1 MHPTAPR
8 EDFTDANIKI
18 GKPATWAVGLPAIE
32 HAMIPS
38 EEEVGTERTLKTALT
53 INHKRGFD
61 CPSCAWTNP
70 DHSKPLE
77 FCENGIKS
85 IVWES
90 TPLTIPREFFAEH
103 SLTSLRDKSEYWLGK
118 QGRIVEPMYKAADS
132 DHYVPVSWDE
142 ALDIAARHLRAL
154 ESPDQAAFY
163 TSGRIMNE
171 PAYLYQLFARAFG
184 TNNLPDCSNMCH
196 EATGAGMTPAIGVG
210 KSTISYD
217 DFGKADLVIVLGQNP
232 GTNHPRML
240 NALEDTKVNG
250 GAMVAVNPL
259 PEASLMR
266 YKNPQRPNGLL
277 GKGTK
282 MADEFLQIRIGG
294 DMHLIQAVAKRVLL
308 AEAAAPGTVLDHE
321 FLDTYC
327 EGFEA
332 YRDHILAIDDQE
344 VLDAT
349 GLTEEQIDSLADRYI
364 RSNGTIITWCLGITQ
379 HKTGVAT
386 IAEVMNLLMLRG
398 NIGKPGAGASP
409 IRGHSNVQG
418 DRTMGIWEQMPDSFL
433 DALSAEFG
441 FEPPRKHGYDTV
453 NSMNAVDRGDLKV
466 LMSMAGNIVAAISD
480 SQRAEE
486 GIARTDLTVQ
496 VSTKLNRSHVVTGRE
511 ALILPV
517 LGRTERDMQHGLL
530 QYVTAEDTVCRINA
544 SHGELDPVAPDLLS
558 DVSVICRLAERVLE
572 GRGID
577 IDWAGFERHY
587 DTIRD
592 SIARVIPG
600 FENFNERMEKEVSF
614 VLPHGPRDSRTF
626 PTPSGKA
633 QLTIHDAEYMQV
645 PEGRLILQ
653 TMRAHDQHNTTIYS
667 LNDRYRGISNGRF
680 VVFVNPDDLAELGLE
695 DGQTVDIFSEWP
707 GLPDKVLRGYRVVAY
722 PSARGC
728 AALYFPEGN
737 ELVHREAVADVCNTP
752 TSKQIVVRLQPG
764 STPVATGRPVAY

>member
-38 EEEVGTERTLKTALT
+38 EEEMGTERTLKTALT

>member
-1 MHPTAPR
+1 MKNTAPR
-8 EDFTDANIKI
+8 EDFTDADIKI
-18 GKPATWAVGLPAIE
+18 GKRATWAVGLPAIE

-38 EEEVGTERTLKTALT
+38 EEEMGTARTAKVSLT

-61 CPSCAWTNP
+61 CPSCAWANP

-90 TPLTIPREFFAEH
+90 TPLTIPREFWAEH
-103 SLTSLRDKSEYWLGK
+103 SLTSMRSKSEYWLGK

-132 DHYVPVSWDE
+132 DNYVPVSWDE
-142 ALDIAARHLRAL
+142 AFGIASRHLRSL
-154 ESPDQAAFY
+154 KSPDEAVFY

-196 EATGAGMTPAIGVG
+196 EATGAGMSPAIGVG

-217 DFGKADLVIVLGQNP
+217 DFGKADLVIVMGQNP

-240 NALEDTKVNG
+240 NALEDTKVHG
-250 GAMVAVNPL
+250 GEMVAVNPL

-266 YKNPQRPNGLL
+266 YKNPQRPSGLV
-277 GKGTK
+277 GNGTK
-282 MADEFLQIRIGG
+282 LADDFLQIRIGG
-294 DMHLIQAVAKRVLL
+294 DQHLIQAVAKRVLL
-308 AEAAAPGTVLDHE
+308 AEEAAPGTVLDHE

-332 YRDHILAIDDQE
+332 YREHILATDDQE
-344 VLDAT
+344 VLEAT
-349 GLTEEQIDSLADRYI
+349 GLTTEQIDSLADRYI
-364 RSNGTIITWCLGITQ
+364 KSNATIITWCLGITQ
-379 HKTGVAT
+379 HKTGVGT
-386 IAEVMNLLMLRG
+386 IAEIMNLLMLRG

-418 DRTMGIWEQMPDSFL
+418 DRTMGIWEQMSDAFL
-433 DALSAEFG
+433 DSVAAEFG
-441 FEPPRKHGYDTV
+441 FEPPRKHGFDTV
-453 NSMNAVDRGDLKV
+453 ASMNAVERGEVKV
-466 LMSMAGNIVAAISD
+466 MMSMAGNIVAAISD
-480 SQRAEE
+480 SKGAEE
-486 GIARTDLTVQ
+486 GIARADLTIQ
-496 VSTKLNRSHVVTGRE
+496 VSTKLNRSHIVTGRE

-517 LGRTERDMQHGLL
+517 LGRTEKDMQHGLS

-544 SHGELDPVAPDLLS
+544 SRGELDPVAPGLLS
-558 DVSVICRLAERVLE
+558 DVSVICRLAESVLE
-572 GRGID
+572 GRGVD
-577 IDWAGFERHY
+577 IDWRGFEQHY

-600 FENFNERMEKEVSF
+600 FENFNSRMENEISF

-626 PTPSGKA
+626 PTPTGKA
-633 QLTIHDAEYMQV
+633 QLTVRHAEYMQV
-645 PEGRLILQ
+645 PKGRLILQ

-667 LNDRYRGISNGRF
+667 LNDRYRGVSNGRF
-680 VVFVNPDDLAELGLE
+680 VVFVNPDDLAELGLS

-707 GLPDKVLRGYRVVAY
+707 GRPDKVLRGYRVVSY

-737 ELVHREAVADVCNTP
+737 ELIHREAVADVCNTP
-752 TSKQIVVRLQPG
+752 TSKQIVVRLEPG
-764 STPVATGRPVAY
+764 TTPVATGRPVAE

>member
-1 MHPTAPR
+1 MHPSAPSD
-8 EDFTDANIKI
+8 DFTDANLKV
-18 GKPATWAVGLPAIE
+18 GKRATWAVGLPAIE

-38 EEEVGTERTLKTALT
+38 EEEMGTGRTAKVSLT

-61 CPSCAWTNP
+61 CPSCAWANP

-90 TPLTIPREFFAEH
+90 TPLTIPREFWSGH
-103 SLTSLRDKSEYWLGK
+103 SLTSMRDKSEYWLGQ

-132 DHYVPVSWDE
+132 DNYVPVGWDE
-142 ALDIAARHLRAL
+142 AFDIAARHLRDL
-154 ESPDQAAFY
+154 ESPDEAVFY

-171 PAYLYQLFARAFG
+171 PAFLYQLFARAFG

-217 DFGKADLVIVLGQNP
+217 DFGKADLVIVMGQNP

-240 NALEDTKVNG
+240 NALEETKING
-250 GAMVAVNPL
+250 GEMVAVNPL
-259 PEASLMR
+259 PEASLLR
-266 YKNPQRPNGLL
+266 YKNPQRPNGLV
-277 GKGTK
+277 GHGTTL
-282 MADEFLQIRIGG
+282 ADEFLQIRSGG

-308 AEAAAPGTVLDHE
+308 AEEAAPGTVLDHD

-332 YRDHILAIDDQE
+332 YREHILATDDRE
-344 VLDAT
+344 ALDAT
-349 GLTEEQIDSLADRYI
+349 GLTEEQIASLADRYI

-433 DALSAEFG
+433 DSLAAEFD
-441 FEPPRKHGYDTV
+441 FEPPRAHGHDTV
-453 NSMNAVDRGDLKV
+453 SSMNAVERGEVKV
-466 LMSMAGNIVAAISD
+466 MMSMAGNIVAAISD
-480 SQRAEE
+480 SKRAEE
-486 GIARTDLTVQ
+486 GIARADLTIQ
-496 VSTKLNRSHVVTGRE
+496 VATKLNRSHIVTGRE

-517 LGRTERDMQHGLL
+517 LGRTEKDVQHGLL

-544 SHGELDPVAPDLLS
+544 SRGELDPVAPGLLS

-572 GRGID
+572 GRGSD
-577 IDWAGFERHY
+577 IDWRGFERHY

-600 FENFNERMEKEVSF
+600 FENFNGRMEEEISF
-614 VLPHGPRDSRTF
+614 VLAHGPRDSRTF
-626 PTPSGKA
+626 PTRSGKA
-633 QLTIHDAEYMQV
+633 QLTVHRAEHLRV

-680 VVFVNPDDLAELGLE
+680 VVFVNPDDLADLGLS

-707 GLPDKVLRGYRVVAY
+707 GLPDKVLRGYRVVGY

-737 ELVHREAVADVCNTP
+737 ELIHREAVADVCNTP
-752 TSKQIVVRLQPG
+752 TSKQIVIRLEPG
-764 STPVATGRPVAY
+764 TTPVATGRPVAR

>member
-1 MHPTAPR
+1 M
-8 EDFTDANIKI
+8 
-18 GKPATWAVGLPAIE
+18 L
-32 HAMIPS
+32 PS
-38 EEEVGTERTLKTALT
+38 EEEMATARTAKVSLT
-53 INHKRGFD
+53 INHKKGFD
-61 CPSCAWTNP
+61 CPSCAWANP

-90 TPLTIPREFFAEH
+90 TPLTIPREFWAEH
-103 SLTSLRDKSEYWLGK
+103 SLTSMRSKSEYWLGK
-118 QGRIVEPMYKAADS
+118 QGRIVEPMYEAADS

-142 ALDIAARHLRAL
+142 AFGIASRHLRSL
-154 ESPDQAAFY
+154 ESPDEAVFY

-217 DFGKADLVIVLGQNP
+217 DFGKADLVIVMGQNP

-250 GAMVAVNPL
+250 GEMVAVNPL

-266 YKNPQRPNGLL
+266 YKNPQRPNGLV
-277 GKGTK
+277 GNGTK
-282 MADEFLQIRIGG
+282 LADDFLQIRIGG
-294 DMHLIQAVAKRVLL
+294 DQHLIQAVAKRVLL
-308 AEAAAPGTVLDHE
+308 AEEAAPGTVLDHE

-332 YRDHILAIDDQE
+332 YREHILATDDQE
-344 VLDAT
+344 VLEAT
-349 GLTEEQIDSLADRYI
+349 GLTTEQIDSLADRYI
-364 RSNGTIITWCLGITQ
+364 KSNATIITWCLGITQ
-379 HKTGVAT
+379 HKTGVGT
-386 IAEVMNLLMLRG
+386 IAEIMNLLMLRG

-418 DRTMGIWEQMPDSFL
+418 DRTMGIWEQMPDAFL
-433 DALSAEFG
+433 DSVAAEFG
-441 FEPPRKHGYDTV
+441 FEPPRKHGFDTV
-453 NSMNAVDRGDLKV
+453 ASMNAVERGEVKV
-466 LMSMAGNIVAAISD
+466 MMSMVGNIVAAISD
-480 SQRAEE
+480 SKGAEE
-486 GIARTDLTVQ
+486 GIERADLTIQ
-496 VSTKLNRSHVVTGRE
+496 VATKLNRSHIVTGRE

-517 LGRTERDMQHGLL
+517 LGRTEKDVQHGLL
-530 QYVTAEDTVCRINA
+530 QYVTAEDTVCRINS
-544 SHGELDPVAPDLLS
+544 SHGELDPVAPGLLS
-558 DVSVICRLAERVLE
+558 DVSVICRLAESVLE
-572 GRGID
+572 DRGID
-577 IDWAGFERHY
+577 IDWRGFEQHY
-587 DTIRD
+587 DTIRH
-592 SIARVIPG
+592 SIARVVPG
-600 FENFNERMEKEVSF
+600 FENFNRRMEDETSF
-614 VLPHGPRDSRTF
+614 VLAHGPRDSRTF
-626 PTPSGKA
+626 PTPTGKA
-633 QLTIHDAEYMQV
+633 QLTVHHAEHMRV

-667 LNDRYRGISNGRF
+667 LNDRYRGVSNGRF
-680 VVFVNPDDLAELGLE
+680 VVFVNPDDLAELGLS

-707 GLPDKVLRGYRVVAY
+707 GRPDKVLRGYRVVSY

-737 ELVHREAVADVCNTP
+737 ELIHREAVADVCNTP

-764 STPVATGRPVAY
+764 TTPVATGRPVAQ